1 MSAVVSDLEGT
12 LTTGETWRV
21 VGEYLRAHGRGV
33 RYTLF
38 FYSHLPGA
46 MAARAGLINAQRYR
60 ERWFEDMTALLAGFS
75 RAQIEDLMRV
85 IADELWRARR
95 ASVIAELEQHR
106 AAGAR
111 ILIASGTYQQA
122 AEAFATRIGGEA
134 IGTPI
139 QFDGAGRATGRLD
152 GVVSTGEVK
161 AARIR
166 AWLAGDALLAAYG
179 DTEGDIPMLRM
190 AAQPVAVCPDAALRT
205 EAITRGWRILEPQP
219 EPTERS
225 PAAN

>member
-1 MSAVVSDLEGT
+1 MGVVVSDLEGT

-21 VGEYLRAHGRGV
+21 VGEYLKAHGRGG
-33 RYTLF
+33 RYRLF

-60 ERWFEDMTALLAGFS
+60 ERWFEDMTRLLAGLS
-75 RAQIEDLMRV
+75 RAQVEDLARV

-95 ASVIAELEQHR
+95 ADVVAELEEHR

-111 ILIASGTYQQA
+111 LLIASGTYSQA
-122 AEAFATRIGGEA
+122 AEAFANRIGAQA

-139 QFDGAGRATGRLD
+139 QFDDAGRATGRLD

-161 AARIR
+161 AARVR
-166 AWLAGDALLAAYG
+166 AWLGDDVLLAAYG
-179 DTEGDIPMLRM
+179 DTEGDIPMLRL
-190 AAQPVAVCPDAALRT
+190 AQQPVAVFPDAALRA
-205 EAITRGWRILEPQP
+205 EAVKRGWRIIEG
-219 EPTERS
+219 PTGR
-225 PAAN
+225 PGA

>member
-1 MSAVVSDLEGT
+1 

-21 VGEYLRAHGRGV
+21 VGEYLKAHGRAA
-33 RYTLF
+33 RYNLF

-60 ERWFEDMTALLAGFS
+60 ERWFEDMTALLAGLS
-75 RAQIEDLMRV
+75 RAQIEDLVRA

-95 ASVIAELEQHR
+95 VDIIAELERHR

-122 AEAFATRIGGEA
+122 AAAFAARIGAEA

-161 AARIR
+161 AARVR
-166 AWLAGDALLAAYG
+166 DWLHGDALLAAYG

-190 AAQPVAVCPDAALRT
+190 AAQPVAVYPDAVLRA
-205 EAITRGWRILEPQP
+205 EAVKRGWRIIESQAEP
-219 EPTERS
+219 RGKS